1 MTSIITG
8 DIINSRKA
16 NQPEVWLNLL
26 KNELNQIGK
35 EPEVW
40 EIYRGDSFQ
49 VEVKAI
55 EETLKIAL
63 KLKAAVK
70 TIKGLDV
77 RMAIGIGEKTF
88 NAPKITEANG
98 DAFVRSGK
106 LFEHLKKDTLAISSP
121 WPDVDAQL
129 NLMLE
134 LALLTMDNWT
144 RNSAEIVKLSIEMP
158 RATQTEIAHK
168 LGITQG
174 RVSDRQKRA
183 GYDAIMRLE
192 KRYRDLLNASIKTA

>member
-16 NQPEVWLNLL
+16 NQHKVWLALL
-26 KNELNQIGK
+26 KAELNQVGK
-35 EPEVW
+35 EPQVW

-49 VEVKAI
+49 VEVQDMADVLRVAI
-55 EETLKIAL
+55 

-88 NAPKITEANG
+88 EAPKITEANG
-98 DAFVRSGK
+98 DAFVRSGR
-106 LFEHLKKDTLAISSP
+106 LFEKLKKNTLAISSP
-121 WPDVDAQL
+121 WPEIDEQM

-134 LALLTMDNWT
+134 LALLTMNNWT
-144 RNSAEIVKLSIEMP
+144 QNSAEIVKLSIEMP
-158 RATQTEIAHK
+158 EATQTELAKK

-183 GYDAIMRLE
+183 GYEVIMRME
-192 KRYRDLLNASIKTA
+192 RRYRNLINGILEAA